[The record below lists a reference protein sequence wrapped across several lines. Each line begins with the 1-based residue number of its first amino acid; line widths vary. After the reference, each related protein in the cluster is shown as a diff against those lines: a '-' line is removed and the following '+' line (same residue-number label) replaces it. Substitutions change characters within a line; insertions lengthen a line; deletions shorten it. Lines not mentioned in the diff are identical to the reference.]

1 MTKSFEIV
9 FNVPLECESCVESV
23 SKVLK
28 PINGISHFDIDLK
41 ENLVTTE
48 GSIPP
53 SEIVKAIQST
63 GRDAII
69 RGTGKP
75 NSAAVCILE
84 SFDEKDYQQPVKG
97 LARIVSV
104 GDNDI
109 VVDLTVNGLVKGT
122 YYPSIRS
129 SGNLSLGALS
139 TGRLFYE
146 LAPVD
151 VETPSDSSTII
162 NSLGAFEAIKT
173 SSGSSLFSG
182 HGFLEAN
189 LSINDLIGR
198 SIILSK
204 LKNEVAPD
212 SLCGV
217 IARSAGVWEND
228 KQVCSCSGKTVWQE
242 RVDAIQK
249 GLRG

>member
-1 MTKSFEIV
+1 M
-9 FNVPLECESCVESV
+9 
-23 SKVLK
+23 
-28 PINGISHFDIDLK
+28 GA
-41 ENLVTTE
+41 NLVTTE

-84 SFDEKDYQQPVKG
+84 SFDPKDFQQPVKG

-104 GDNDI
+104 SQNDLFI
-109 VVDLTVNGLVKGT
+109 DLTVNGLPKGT

-129 SGNLSLGALS
+129 SGNLSQGALS
-139 TGRLFYE
+139 TGSLFYQLQPVEVE
-146 LAPVD
+146 L
-151 VETPSDSSTII
+151 PSTLSTTI
-162 NSLGAFEAIKT
+162 NALGATVVEQD
-173 SSGSSLFSG
+173 GLFSG
-182 HGFLEAN
+182 QSFLHAK
-189 LSINDLIGR
+189 LSIDDLIGR
-198 SIILSK
+198 SVILSK
-204 LKNEVAPD
+204 LKDEVTSD

-228 KQVCSCSGKTVWQE
+228 KQVCTCSGKTVWQE
-242 RVDAIQK
+242 RTDALNK
-249 GLRG
+249 GISV